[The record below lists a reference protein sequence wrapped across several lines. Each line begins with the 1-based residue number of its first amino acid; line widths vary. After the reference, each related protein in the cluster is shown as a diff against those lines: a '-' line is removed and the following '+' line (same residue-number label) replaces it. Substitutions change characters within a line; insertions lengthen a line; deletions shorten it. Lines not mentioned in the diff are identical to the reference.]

1 MLEAFGLHDEQLA
14 RLIYLICLLLLVAG
28 GLKFVPGRLLHAAR
42 QAGIWLVIIV
52 SLVVVYTYREP
63 LLRAGQPVFSELRP
77 GRASVVI
84 DRNNRESL
92 VYSRSADGQFH
103 VFATVDGV
111 DIDFLIDT
119 GATHTVLTLR
129 DASRTGIA
137 TDRLRFNRPVQTANG
152 ITQQARARI
161 DWLSMGPV
169 TIRDLGVGVL
179 PDDKLEGSL
188 LGLDVLNRFSEL
200 RIEGD
205 RLTLVP

>member
-1 MLEAFGLHDEQLA
+1 MLEAFGLHDEHLA